1 MSCSSST
8 PACPLDQSFDTAVLA
23 DAAQEAAH
31 TWLTKA
37 RAIACKNVPQG
48 GANPS
53 LAREAAMAFALGTIG
68 QWTRRHESDMARA
81 ASKVEPRFAQLLQVA
96 LRDARRALTRTGHN
110 MYVSR
115 DSQGSAADPGV
126 FLKHMLMNVASRPVS
141 CTDSFVADSVDGEIC
156 RYIVYRRAARRALAL
171 MCYDD
176 GSSGRPELPTSTGCG
191 SSSLSPAPSPSLS
204 PAPSPSSLGDRV
216 LHSSSS
222 AADAVSGGLHSVRL
236 AGDASHS
243 SHPTVS
249 SASAVSFSDALDIDP
264 DDSASCVAERIRAS
278 AFSRD
283 LRHSSRPR

>member
-1 MSCSSST
+1 MSGSSST

-53 LAREAAMAFALGTIG
+53 LAREAAMASALGTIG

-81 ASKVEPRFAQLLQVA
+81 ASKVEPQFAQLLQVA
-96 LRDARRALTRTGHN
+96 LRDARRALARTGHST
-110 MYVSR
+110 YVSR
-115 DSQGSAADPGV
+115 DSQGSAANPGV

-176 GSSGRPELPTSTGCG
+176 GSGGRSELPTSAGRV
-191 SSSLSPAPSPSLS
+191 SSSLLPAPSS
-204 PAPSPSSLGDRV
+204 SSLGDRV

-222 AADAVSGGLHSVRL
+222 TADAVSGGLHSVRL

-243 SHPTVS
+243 SRPTVS
-249 SASAVSFSDALDIDP
+249 SASAVSFSDAHDIDP
-264 DDSASCVAERIRAS
+264 DDSASCVAERIRDADS

-283 LRHSSRPR
+283 SRHSSRPR